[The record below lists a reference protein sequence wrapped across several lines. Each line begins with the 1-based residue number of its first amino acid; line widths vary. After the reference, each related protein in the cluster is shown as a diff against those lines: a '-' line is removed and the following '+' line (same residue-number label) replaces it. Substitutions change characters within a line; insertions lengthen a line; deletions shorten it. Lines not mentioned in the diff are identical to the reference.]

1 MQNNTTTKPMK
12 TTNSITEY
20 IKGKQLRKNAKW
32 LIRDGEWLF
41 EMQNGIWGS
50 QELFDEFYPIYEYVK
65 FNEKG
70 VNLDKTKIR

>member
-1 MQNNTTTKPMK
+1 MK

-20 IKGKQLRKNAKW
+20 INGNQLRKNAKW

-50 QELFDEFYPIYEYVK
+50 KELFDEFYPIYEYEK
-65 FNEKG
+65 FNDKG
-70 VNLDKTKIR
+70 TNPDKTKIR

>member
-1 MQNNTTTKPMK
+1 MI

-20 IKGKQLRKNAKW
+20 IKGNQLRKNAKW

-50 QELFDEFYPIYEYVK
+50 INLFDEFYPVYEYVK
-65 FNEKG
+65 FNDKG
-70 VNLDKTKIR
+70 VNPDKTKIR